1 MDPSE
6 HRQNN
11 EIHPR
16 YLLRLHCIDGLDNNT
31 WLVKLVLTQ
40 CDQIIS
46 GAALTFL
53 RLKRKSIFISYSYLT
68 NDKNLNKGIKA
79 PELKGK
85 IIFEKKID
93 EDELMV
99 IKPF

>member
-1 MDPSE
+1 MWDE
-6 HRQNN
+6 AR
-11 EIHPR
+11 
-16 YLLRLHCIDGLDNNT
+16 
-31 WLVKLVLTQ
+31 
-40 CDQIIS
+40 
-46 GAALTFL
+46 
-53 RLKRKSIFISYSYLT
+53 IFT